1 MYWIKEEAW
10 NKPHPIQWILWS
22 LLEWEPLSS
31 RKGGHFSCLL
41 FANSLL
47 IGSLILHA
55 DVFLFLSAWKILK
68 NSSLHLEIK
77 KFHLEI
83 QISQSRNSGDLTH
96 WATWLAWLE
105 LVVCI
110 LGTHRI
116 AVSILLHRP
125 AAHTL
130 SSMHTHPVH
139 FAHLDCSCPITSW
152 VRPACPES

>member
-10 NKPHPIQWILWS
+10 NKHHPIQWILWS

-55 DVFLFLSAWKILK
+55 DVFLFLSAWKIFK

-96 WATWLAWLE
+96 WATWLAGGLHSGHTQDSS
-105 LVVCI
+105 LYPTAQPCCP
-110 LGTHRI
+110 R
-116 AVSILLHRP
+116 AVFH
-125 AAHTL
+125 AHTSSSLCSFRLLL
-130 SSMHTHPVH
+130 SRHQLGEASLP
-139 FAHLDCSCPITSW
+139 
-152 VRPACPES
+152 